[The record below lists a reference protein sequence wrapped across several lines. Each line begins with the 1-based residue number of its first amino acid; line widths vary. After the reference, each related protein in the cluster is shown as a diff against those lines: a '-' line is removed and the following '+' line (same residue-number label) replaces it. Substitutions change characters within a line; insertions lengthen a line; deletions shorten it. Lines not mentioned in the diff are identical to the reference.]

1 VAVPPVVAPPVV
13 VSPVVVSPVLVSVLV
28 SELEV
33 SLDDVSAAGVVASG
47 VVLVVP
53 VAESAP
59 SAAGTDAVVVP
70 VGGTMSGVRDGS
82 GAMAV
87 PPPHPASRTA
97 IADAINRREPGKRIG
112 AP

>member
-1 VAVPPVVAPPVV
+1 VV

-47 VVLVVP
+47 VEPVVVP